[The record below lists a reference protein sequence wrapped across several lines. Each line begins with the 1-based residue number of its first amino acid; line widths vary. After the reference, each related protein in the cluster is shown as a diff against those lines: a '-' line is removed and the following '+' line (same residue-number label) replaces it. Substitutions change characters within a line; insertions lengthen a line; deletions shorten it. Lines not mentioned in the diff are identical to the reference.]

1 MQLLEGV
8 GDPVFVSGA
17 EGISY
22 QDRDRG
28 TRALLFRF
36 FVPKNEVKTEICP
49 VSSRGAWWGAVSPTV
64 SVQVFMANLDDT

>member
-8 GDPVFVSGA
+8 GGPVFVSGA

-28 TRALLFRF
+28 GPGLCFLGFSCQ
-36 FVPKNEVKTEICP
+36 NEVKTEICP